1 MDEDDEIRQPDTW
14 EIIRKYFDENG
25 LVQQQRASYNEF
37 ILQNIQ
43 EIIEDYKGQIEIVAT
58 QQYLPGQKHARRKIQ
73 VEFGKVRIAQ
83 PKVQEN
89 DGRSERM
96 LPYMARLRKLTY
108 SCQLYVD
115 ILTRTYNVGNDGG
128 EQLDKEDAF
137 EKQPLGKIPVMLRSE
152 VCRLNMKNNK
162 DMMDM
167 KECPQDQGGYFVIN
181 GSEKV
186 LLAQERRANNL
197 VFCFKKT
204 LGKFAYI
211 AEVGSQVEKG
221 NKPPST
227 LFMKLWNRETN
238 RCAVARYPAQRG
250 GLPPARGDPF
260 LRVLAAAPSAWLR
273 FSCPRCASWRSA
285 PWCPGTPQGASILF
299 SPSRSAL
306 CCSRTL
312 RSDPQLG
319 AHAANLV
326 RLLW

>member
-1 MDEDDEIRQPDTW
+1 M
-14 EIIRKYFDENG
+14 
-25 LVQQQRASYNEF
+25 
-37 ILQNIQ
+37 
-43 EIIEDYKGQIEIVAT
+43 
-58 QQYLPGQKHARRKIQ
+58 PGQKAGGRMKLQ

-83 PKVQEN
+83 PKVMEN
-89 DGRSERM
+89 DGRQERM

-115 ILTRTYNVGNDGG
+115 ILVRKYTIGPDGG
-128 EQLDKEDAF
+128 ETLGEETPY

-186 LLAQERRANNL
+186 VLAQERRANNL

-204 LGKFAYI
+204 FGKFSYI

-227 LFMKLWNRETN
+227 LFMKVWNRETN
-238 RCAVARYPAQRG
+238 RCTVGSYPASGALR
-250 GLPPARGDPF
+250 PASTRPSRF
-260 LRVLAAAPSAWLR
+260 VLAAPCCGATCLLQSLR
-273 FSCPRCASWRSA
+273 SCPR
-285 PWCPGTPQGASILF
+285 G
-299 SPSRSAL
+299 
-306 CCSRTL
+306 
-312 RSDPQLG
+312 
-319 AHAANLV
+319 
-326 RLLW
+326 

>member
-1 MDEDDEIRQPDTW
+1 MDDDDEIRQPDTW
-14 EIIRKYFDENG
+14 EIITKYFDENG
-25 LVQQQRASYNEF
+25 LVQQQRSSYNEF

-43 EIIEDYKGQIEIVAT
+43 EIIEDYKGQIEVVSV
-58 QQYLPGQKHARRKIQ
+58 QQYMPGQKRGGERHKVQ

-83 PKVQEN
+83 PKVTEN
-89 DGRSERM
+89 DGRTERM

-115 ILTRTYNVGNDGG
+115 VLVRKYMIGPDGG
-128 EQLDKEDAF
+128 ETLGSEEQC
-137 EKQPLGKIPVMLRSE
+137 EKLPLGKIPVMLRSE

-186 LLAQERRANNL
+186 VLAQERRANNL

-204 LGKFAYI
+204 FGKFSYI

-227 LFMKLWNRETN
+227 LFMKVWNRETN
-238 RCAVARYPAQRG
+238 RCTVGSYPASGALR
-250 GLPPARGDPF
+250 PASTRPSRF
-260 LRVLAAAPSAWLR
+260 VLAAPCCGAICLLQSLR
-273 FSCPRCASWRSA
+273 SCPR
-285 PWCPGTPQGASILF
+285 G
-299 SPSRSAL
+299 
-306 CCSRTL
+306 
-312 RSDPQLG
+312 
-319 AHAANLV
+319 
-326 RLLW
+326 

>member
-1 MDEDDEIRQPDTW
+1 MEMDMDDDDLEVRQPDTW
-14 EIIRKYFDENG
+14 EIIRKYFDEMG

-43 EIIEDYKGQIEIVAT
+43 EVIEDYKGQIEIVGS
-58 QQYLPGQKHARRKIQ
+58 QQYIPGQKNTGRTKLQI
-73 VEFGKVRIAQ
+73 EFGRVRIAQ
-83 PKVQEN
+83 PKIQEK
-89 DGRSERM
+89 DGRNERM

-115 ILTRTYNVGNDGG
+115 IIVRKFKVGDDGG
-128 EQLDKEDAF
+128 EMFED
-137 EKQPLGKIPVMLRSE
+137 EKSLEKVNLGKIPVMLRSD
-152 VCRLNMKNNK
+152 VCRLFNKNIAE
-162 DMMDM
+162 MMSM

-227 LFMKLWNRETN
+227 LYMKLWNRENNSKFGQSVCVTLPYVRKEIPIVIVFRAMGIESDREILEHIVYN
-238 RCAVARYPAQRG
+238 LKDIQMMEALRPSLDEASQGKDLNTKEAALDYIGRYS
-250 GLPPARGDPF
+250 LH
-260 LRVLAAAPSAWLR
+260 L
-273 FSCPRCASWRSA
+273 
-285 PWCPGTPQGASILF
+285 LF
-299 SPSRSAL
+299 
-306 CCSRTL
+306 
-312 RSDPQLG
+312 
-319 AHAANLV
+319 
-326 RLLW
+326 